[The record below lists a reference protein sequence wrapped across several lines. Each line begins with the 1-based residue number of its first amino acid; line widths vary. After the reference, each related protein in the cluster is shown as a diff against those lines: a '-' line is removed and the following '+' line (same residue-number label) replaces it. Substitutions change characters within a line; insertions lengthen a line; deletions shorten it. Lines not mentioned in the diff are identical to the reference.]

1 MLQIRLDEEAV
12 LKTVGQ
18 KWLWGSSP
26 YCSAEER
33 IILQYSKDMEYLKE
47 WTYDE
52 ILDNNFNLKAI
63 QSNCSG
69 HAKTSQGYIWKYR
82 SEESVV

>member
-33 IILQYSKDMEYLKE
+33 VISFGIALYILYE
-47 WTYDE
+47 
-52 ILDNNFNLKAI
+52 NLVRKKRI
-63 QSNCSG
+63 S
-69 HAKTSQGYIWKYR
+69 Y
-82 SEESVV
+82 

>member
-1 MLQIRLDEEAV
+1 
-12 LKTVGQ
+12 
-18 KWLWGSSP
+18 
-26 YCSAEER
+26 
-33 IILQYSKDMEYLKE
+33 MEYLKE